1 MAIVADKGMW
11 IEANYKETELTYVRP
26 GQDVRISVDTYPN
39 QEWHGTVASLSQ
51 ASGAEFS
58 LLPPQNSTG
67 NWVKVVQRIP
77 VRINI
82 DPRPDAPK
90 LRAGMSTTVSIDT
103 HHHRV
108 IPAFLRNA
116 LSALGIKSAAAYTGN

>member
-77 VRINI
+77 VRINFTEGDI
-82 DPRPDAPK
+82 
-90 LRAGMSTTVSIDT
+90 SILQ
-103 HHHRV
+103 V
-108 IPAFLRNA
+108 G
-116 LSALGIKSAAAYTGN
+116 LSGEVQIRRKGA